1 MLQRERR
8 AKLTHD
14 MYFAC
19 GIVGASALLLPIRR
33 RIEKKREK
41 NHHDYDGAT
50 HSLVFVGS
58 LLLTSSSWI
67 ATEKLNQGMFAYLPR
82 ACAAEI
88 PYQNHYSWI
97 KQAACF
103 HRTSLQVRRGKRLD
117 VRTGDTGPVGRR
129 HFISELASCLSLLA
143 ISYRNWHYAF
153 PFQEVPLGISC
164 SAPSLPSS
172 RKKPMAVKNLLQN
185 QQSFRLPT
193 WGEFKFGLMLLG
205 HLASCFTH

>member
-129 HFISELASCLSLLA
+129 HFISELALCL
-143 ISYRNWHYAF
+143 
-153 PFQEVPLGISC
+153 PLSR
-164 SAPSLPSS
+164 SPS
-172 RKKPMAVKNLLQN
+172 
-185 QQSFRLPT
+185 
-193 WGEFKFGLMLLG
+193 GDLMLGAKLAQLQKEADGREKSAAEPTKLPVADLG
-205 HLASCFTH
+205 